1 MRCRVGLYLS
11 VGLLDSNERL
21 SPLQRP
27 RPEEVSTIGY
37 TSGTTGH
44 PKGAMQSHRAVFL
57 NTAAFFAAQT
67 RTEHDV
73 MFNALPPPHVYSNVI
88 MNGTFMAGATLVFM
102 ERFDPA
108 SALALIEA
116 HRVTVFDGVPTMYM
130 LMLADPALVRTDLVV
145 SSDSALL
152 AVRPCPWR
160 RPPSGRLWQV
170 VRCWSYGA

>member
-1 MRCRVGLYLS
+1 M
-11 VGLLDSNERL
+11 
-21 SPLQRP
+21 
-27 RPEEVSTIGY
+27 
-37 TSGTTGH
+37 
-44 PKGAMQSHRAVFL
+44 FL

-130 LMLADPALVRTDLVV
+130 LMLADPALVRTD
-145 SSDSALL
+145 SSFFGFAPSA
-152 AVRPCPWR
+152 V
-160 RPPSGRLWQV
+160 
-170 VRCWSYGA
+170 